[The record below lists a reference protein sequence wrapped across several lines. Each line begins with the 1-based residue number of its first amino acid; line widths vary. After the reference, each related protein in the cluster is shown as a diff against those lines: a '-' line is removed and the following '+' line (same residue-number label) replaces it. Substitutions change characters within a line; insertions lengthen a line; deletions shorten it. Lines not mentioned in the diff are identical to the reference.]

1 MIGSPMADIESE
13 DMQPPGYSIPKIL
26 ATIQEK
32 GPLKAMDDQ
41 QMGPHVHLTYLLI
54 MVAFIASIIGL
65 IVLFVL

>member
-1 MIGSPMADIESE
+1 MADAESE
-13 DMQPPGYSIPKIL
+13 DMQPPGFSIPRIL

-54 MVAFIASIIGL
+54 MVAVLALVIGC
-65 IVLFVL
+65 IVVFFL